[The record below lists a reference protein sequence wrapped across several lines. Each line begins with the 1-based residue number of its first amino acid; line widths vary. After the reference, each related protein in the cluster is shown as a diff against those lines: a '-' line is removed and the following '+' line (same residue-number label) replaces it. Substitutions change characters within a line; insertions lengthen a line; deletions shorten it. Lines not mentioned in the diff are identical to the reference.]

1 MVTSLAGFEISES
14 PTLST
19 TPLTPSGSVVT
30 SLAGFAGRRP
40 QLPGG
45 RTGIPAAL
53 RYPLAVS
60 RRTPVVCSIRRSGHP
75 SRPNATTCS
84 LFSVLKTL
92 LMPTG
97 DYSACCQCPGPLSLA
112 GFQVT
117 TIGRFWVTA
126 EAETGGGSRN
136 VGSSRA
142 NGAGSCRWRGA
153 HTPGST
159 SSTCPSCSTNAN
171 RFRCPDPPLRRVLAD
186 AGMALMCHHE
196 RWNGSTSGSAQGNL
210 SPASTDV

>member
-1 MVTSLAGFEISES
+1 MGLEGE
-14 PTLST
+14 PTTLPRPDSRA
-19 TPLTPSGSVVT
+19 SGSVVT

-45 RTGIPAAL
+45 RMGIPAAL
-53 RYPLAVS
+53 KYALAVS

-92 LMPTG
+92 LMPTEPV
-97 DYSACCQCPGPLSLA
+97 SASRRCQCPGLILCSLA

-126 EAETGGGSRN
+126 EAEKAPWPQYRCHEYA
-136 VGSSRA
+136 VYLP
-142 NGAGSCRWRGA
+142 
-153 HTPGST
+153 HST
-159 SSTCPSCSTNAN
+159 LVIVSFST
-171 RFRCPDPPLRRVLAD
+171 
-186 AGMALMCHHE
+186 
-196 RWNGSTSGSAQGNL
+196 
-210 SPASTDV
+210 